1 MTNLEERNEEIK
13 DLYMKHIN
21 PSLMRLIAFMGYDV
35 IEDRA
40 EGSHV
45 YDIMGNEY
53 VDCLG
58 GFGVFVLG
66 HRHPKVIGAVK
77 NQLEKMP
84 LTSKELL
91 IEPYARLA
99 KKLAEISPG
108 ELQYT
113 FLCNSGTEAIEGA
126 LKLARLKTKKHKF
139 IYTQRAFH
147 GKTLGSLSVTGR
159 DVFQEPFRPLIPGA
173 KMVQFGDADEL
184 ESAIDSDTAAFIV
197 EPIQGEGGIY
207 EPPDDYFPK
216 VQRICRDKEVLLIID
231 EVQTG
236 MGRTGKMFACEHW
249 GIEPDIMTL
258 AKALSGGVIPIGAIL
273 GTPSV
278 WEVFEDNPLIHS
290 STFGGNPLACVAALA
305 TIEVVEEDNLPEKA
319 RIAGEKIIAAM
330 NDLMADNPDIIKDVR
345 GRGCLIGLEFADS
358 DIGGLMISA
367 LASRK
372 VLVAFTLNDHS
383 VIRIEPALAIN
394 DDDLNWI
401 LNAVRES
408 TAEVKEIAASLG

>member
-1 MTNLEERNEEIK
+1 
-13 DLYMKHIN
+13 
-21 PSLMRLIAFMGYDV
+21 
-35 IEDRA
+35 
-40 EGSHV
+40 
-45 YDIMGNEY
+45 
-53 VDCLG
+53 
-58 GFGVFVLG
+58 
-66 HRHPKVIGAVK
+66 
-77 NQLEKMP
+77 
-84 LTSKELL
+84 
-91 IEPYARLA
+91 
-99 KKLAEISPG
+99 PG

-126 LKLARLKTKKHKF
+126 LKLARLKTGKHKF

-147 GKTLGSLSVTGR
+147 GKTLGSLSITGR

-184 ESAIDSDTAAFIV
+184 ESAIDDDTAAFIV
-197 EPIQGEGGIY
+197 EPIQGEGGIH

-216 VQRICRDKEVLLIID
+216 AQRICREKGVLLIID

-236 MGRTGKMFACEHW
+236 IGRTGKMFACEHW

-258 AKALSGGVIPIGAIL
+258 AKALSGGVIPVGAIL

-319 RIAGEKIIAAM
+319 RITGEKIKSAM
-330 NDLMADNPDIIKDVR
+330 NDLMAEHPDIIKDVR

-401 LNAVRES
+401 LNAIRES
-408 TAEVKEIAASLG
+408 TAEVKEIAAALG